1 MVPEVL
7 LGLWLHF
14 AKKPA
19 MALCIL
25 PSPIAQNLFWERQKQ
40 PP

>member
-7 LGLWLHF
+7 LGVWLHF

-19 MALCIL
+19 MAVCLL
-25 PSPIAQNLFWERQKQ
+25 PSPIA
-40 PP
+40 